1 MGTYL
6 KSFERFLMDRTRRI
20 NENEESGEGMGQ
32 KPDIFTD
39 AEWAEFQVDHTII
52 TRPGG
57 TVDLTNAE
65 FQGDFSRAELMGC
78 IFENVKMENVDFSGA
93 DLTNATGLD
102 KTQEVNGVP
111 TFYTC
116 NWKGAD
122 FTGVE
127 LTWLNPK
134 HISNP
139 DEFFAG
145 CKGINKE
152 DLDLIFRVKT
162 ASRNIFG
169 GRFS

>member
-1 MGTYL
+1 
-6 KSFERFLMDRTRRI
+6 MDRSRRI

-93 DLTNATGLD
+93 DLTNARGLNN
-102 KTQEVNGVP
+102 TQVVNGVP
-111 TFYTC
+111 SFYTC
-116 NWKGAD
+116 NWKGAN
-122 FTGVE
+122 FTGVD
-127 LTWLNPK
+127 LSFLDSKYITD
-134 HISNP
+134 P
-139 DEFFAG
+139 DAFFEG
-145 CKGINKE
+145 CIGINKE
-152 DLDLIFRVKT
+152 DVDVILSSGRMQDKF
-162 ASRNIFG
+162 FG
-169 GRFS
+169 DTFSYTKK